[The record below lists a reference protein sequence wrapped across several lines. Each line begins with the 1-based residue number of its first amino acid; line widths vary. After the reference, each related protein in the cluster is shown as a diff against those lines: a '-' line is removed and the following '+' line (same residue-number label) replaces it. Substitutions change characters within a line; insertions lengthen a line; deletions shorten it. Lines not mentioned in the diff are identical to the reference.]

1 MHEMSVATGIINVL
15 QSKLNDLDP
24 CKLTAMDIS
33 IGQLAGIDESSL
45 SFCLD
50 TLLAERGFEPVQVR
64 FESAP
69 ALFKCS
75 ACTWQGTPED
85 FTVKCPSC
93 SQGELE
99 IIGGRDVTL
108 ERIEVE

>member
-1 MHEMSVATGIINVL
+1 MHEMSVATGIISVL
-15 QSKLNDLDP
+15 QSKLSELDP
-24 CKLTAMDIS
+24 CKLTAMEIS

-50 TLLAERGFEPVQVR
+50 TLLAERGLESVQLR
-64 FESAP
+64 FASAP
-69 ALFKCS
+69 AIFKCS
-75 ACTWQGTPED
+75 ACSWQGTPED
-85 FTVKCPSC
+85 FTVLCPSC
-93 SQGELE
+93 SRGELE